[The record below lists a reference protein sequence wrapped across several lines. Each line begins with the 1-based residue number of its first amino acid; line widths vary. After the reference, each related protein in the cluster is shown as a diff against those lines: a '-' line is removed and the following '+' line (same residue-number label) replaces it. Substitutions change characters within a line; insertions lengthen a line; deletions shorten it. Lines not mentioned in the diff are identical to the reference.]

1 MSYEMREFVR
11 GLGII
16 AVFVT
21 FAATAII
28 FLVCKWKCNN
38 KANWLGSVGFV
49 IYISNIPPFTKGTYM
64 NITAIEVTVLIE
76 VVIYLWNYSKQIPE

>member
-1 MSYEMREFVR
+1 MQPIETNNRKETIMSYEMREFVR

-28 FLVCKWKCNN
+28 FLVCK
-38 KANWLGSVGFV
+38 
-49 IYISNIPPFTKGTYM
+49 
-64 NITAIEVTVLIE
+64 
-76 VVIYLWNYSKQIPE
+76 

>member
-28 FLVCKWKCNN
+28 FLVCK
-38 KANWLGSVGFV
+38 
-49 IYISNIPPFTKGTYM
+49 
-64 NITAIEVTVLIE
+64 
-76 VVIYLWNYSKQIPE
+76 